1 MGLFFLCLFFIR
13 QIRRG
18 IRQIRRGIRQIRRG
32 IRQLAA
38 IFSIIRLYVCL
49 AFKR

>member
-1 MGLFFLCLFFIR
+1 MGLFFLCLFF
-13 QIRRG
+13 